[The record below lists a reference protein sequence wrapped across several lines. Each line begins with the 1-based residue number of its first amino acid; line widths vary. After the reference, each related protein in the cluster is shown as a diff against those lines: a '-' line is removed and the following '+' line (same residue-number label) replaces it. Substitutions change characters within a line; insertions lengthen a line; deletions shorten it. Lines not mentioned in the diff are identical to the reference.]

1 MSYIGSKPTPVPLT
15 SSDITDGIITTTKI
29 ADANVT
35 NPKLTSGSQQNFR
48 NIIINGNMSIDQRNA
63 GVAQTISAGTT
74 PYTVDRWLAY
84 ASGANATSQ
93 QVTGTGAFSNA
104 LRFTGAASNTDVLV
118 LQRIE
123 SKNVSNFSGVTIIV
137 QVYLWGSA
145 AGTVSWGIDYANA
158 TDNFSAVTSVATGSI
173 SITTTPTLYTFTV
186 ATLPSNVT
194 NGMQVKFDFGALASG
209 VTRTITGVQLEAG
222 TTASDFEFLP
232 YDVNLA
238 RCQRYYIKFNNSG
251 TQGEI
256 GVAYSS
262 SSASSV
268 YRFPV
273 PMRSSPTQTYGSGS
287 GYYRFYRTSS
297 YDTITT
303 LTNNGQ
309 SIYSLGVT
317 YAVSTTAGVGGEL
330 SVRNGDGIQADAE
343 L

>member
-1 MSYIGSKPTPVPLT
+1 MSTLAT
-15 SSDITDGIITTTKI
+15 NAITD
-29 ADANVT
+29 A
-35 NPKLTSGSQQNFR
+35 SGGNTATINSYTPTESNMAGR
-48 NIIINGNMSIDQRNA
+48 NRIINGDMRIDQRNA
-63 GVAQTISAGTT
+63 GAAQTISAGTT

-123 SKNVSNFSGVTIIV
+123 SKNVSDFSGVTMVV

-145 AGTVSWGIDYANA
+145 VGTVSWGIDYANA

-222 TTASDFEFLP
+222 SVATPFERRL
-232 YDVNLA
+232 YGQELA
-238 RCQRYYIKFNNSG
+238 LCQRYF
-251 TQGEI
+251 E
-256 GVAYSS
+256 VAYI
-262 SSASSV
+262 
-268 YRFPV
+268 
-273 PMRSSPTQTYGSGS
+273 T
-287 GYYRFYRTSS
+287 TSS
-297 YDTITT
+297 YAFLSSSFIGSDNCWCSYYYKVTKRANATFALVNSNWSATPGNIYQDVNQSQFYANTAFLLQGT
-303 LTNNGQ
+303 SGQ
-309 SIYSLGVT
+309 VAASFS
-317 YAVSTTAGVGGEL
+317 
-330 SVRNGDGIQADAE
+330 AE

>member
-1 MSYIGSKPTPVPLT
+1 MADLNVDSIGDASGGNTATINSYTPTVSNMSG
-15 SSDITDGIITTTKI
+15 
-29 ADANVT
+29 
-35 NPKLTSGSQQNFR
+35 R
-48 NIIINGNMSIDQRNA
+48 NRIINGDMRIDQRNA
-63 GVAQTISAGTT
+63 GAAQTISAGTT

-123 SKNVSNFSGVTIIV
+123 SKNVSDFSGVTMVV

-222 TTASDFEFLP
+222 SVATPFEHRH
-232 YDVNLA
+232 YGQELA
-238 RCQRYYIKFNNSG
+238 LCQRYAWRCSQYLGYAF
-251 TQGEI
+251 
-256 GVAYSS
+256 
-262 SSASSV
+262 SASNVITSALP
-268 YRFPV
+268 YPV
-273 PMRSSPTQTYGSGS
+273 QMRAAPTLETGAS
-287 GYYRFYRTSS
+287 F
-297 YDTITT
+297 I
-303 LTNNGQ
+303 
-309 SIYSLGVT
+309 
-317 YAVSTTAGVGGEL
+317 VSTGSAGTPKIYISTGSPASPNSQYIYNYDSNWTGNA
-330 SVRNGDGIQADAE
+330 SVQLNATFTAE

>member
-1 MSYIGSKPTPVPLT
+1 MADLNVDSIGDASGGNTATINGQTPTV
-15 SSDITDGIITTTKI
+15 SNMAG
-29 ADANVT
+29 
-35 NPKLTSGSQQNFR
+35 R
-48 NIIINGNMSIDQRNA
+48 NRIINGDMRIDQRNA
-63 GVAQTISAGTT
+63 GAAQTISAGTT

-123 SKNVSNFSGVTIIV
+123 SKNVSDFSGVTMVV

-145 AGTVSWGIDYANA
+145 VGTVSWGIDYANA

-222 TTASDFEFLP
+222 SVATPFERRL
-232 YDVNLA
+232 YGQELA
-238 RCQRYYIKFNNSG
+238 LCQRYF
-251 TQGEI
+251 E
-256 GVAYSS
+256 VAYI
-262 SSASSV
+262 
-268 YRFPV
+268 
-273 PMRSSPTQTYGSGS
+273 T
-287 GYYRFYRTSS
+287 TSS
-297 YDTITT
+297 YAFLSSSFIGSDNCWCSYYYKVTKRANATFALVNSNWSATPGNIYQDVNQSQFYANTAFLLQGT
-303 LTNNGQ
+303 SGQ
-309 SIYSLGVT
+309 VAASFS
-317 YAVSTTAGVGGEL
+317 
-330 SVRNGDGIQADAE
+330 AE

>member
-1 MSYIGSKPTPVPLT
+1 MADLNVDSIGDASGGNTATINSYTPTVSNMSG
-15 SSDITDGIITTTKI
+15 
-29 ADANVT
+29 
-35 NPKLTSGSQQNFR
+35 R
-48 NIIINGNMSIDQRNA
+48 NRIINGDMRIDQRNA
-63 GVAQTISAGTT
+63 GAAQTISAGTT

-123 SKNVSNFSGVTIIV
+123 SKNVSDFSGVTMVV

-145 AGTVSWGIDYANA
+145 VGTVSWGIDYANA

-222 TTASDFEFLP
+222 SVATPFERRL
-232 YDVNLA
+232 YGQELA
-238 RCQRYYIKFNNSG
+238 LCQRYF
-251 TQGEI
+251 E
-256 GVAYSS
+256 VAYI
-262 SSASSV
+262 
-268 YRFPV
+268 
-273 PMRSSPTQTYGSGS
+273 T
-287 GYYRFYRTSS
+287 TSS
-297 YDTITT
+297 YAFLSSSFIGSDNCWCSYYYKVTKRANATFALVNSNWSATPGNIYQDVNQSQFYANTAFLLQGT
-303 LTNNGQ
+303 SGQ
-309 SIYSLGVT
+309 VAASFS
-317 YAVSTTAGVGGEL
+317 
-330 SVRNGDGIQADAE
+330 AE

>member
-1 MSYIGSKPTPVPLT
+1 MADLNVDSIGDASGGNTATINGQTPTV
-15 SSDITDGIITTTKI
+15 SNMAG
-29 ADANVT
+29 
-35 NPKLTSGSQQNFR
+35 R
-48 NIIINGNMSIDQRNA
+48 NRIINGDMRIDQRNA
-63 GVAQTISAGTT
+63 GAAQTISAGTT

-123 SKNVSNFSGVTIIV
+123 SKNVSDFSGVTMVV

-222 TTASDFEFLP
+222 SVATPFEHRQ
-232 YDVNLA
+232 YGQELA
-238 RCQRYYIKFNNSG
+238 LCQRYY
-251 TQGEI
+251 
-256 GVAYSS
+256 
-262 SSASSV
+262 
-268 YRFPV
+268 YRI
-273 PMRSSPTQTYGSGS
+273 RGSDTALNTAIYGYGFS
-287 GYYRFYRTSS
+287 
-297 YDTITT
+297 
-303 LTNNGQ
+303 Q
-309 SIYSLGVT
+309 
-317 YAVSTTAGVGGEL
+317 STTAGRAVINFPVTMRSFPSALEQSGTANHYRVILGSSGSTDCSAVPSYTSA
-330 SVRNGDGIQADAE
+330 SVLMADIFWTVASGATANQGILFMSNNASSYLAWSAE

>member
-1 MSYIGSKPTPVPLT
+1 MAYIGKNPTSVPLT

-232 YDVNLA
+232 YDVNLT
-238 RCQRYYIKFNNSG
+238 RCQRYYNKYVAPGGSSIGASYNGSSGFFFVYFPTTMRATPTKSSTSG
-251 TQGEI
+251 T
-256 GVAYSS
+256 A
-262 SSASSV
+262 
-268 YRFPV
+268 F
-273 PMRSSPTQTYGSGS
+273 
-287 GYYRFYRTSS
+287 YRFYRLNSNDSITSLTDNGGGKEYMS
-297 YDTITT
+297 FSFATT
-303 LTNNGQ
+303 
-309 SIYSLGVT
+309 S
-317 YAVSTTAGVGGEL
+317 AAGTSGEL
-330 SVRNGDGIQADAE
+330 SVRPGGILEADAE